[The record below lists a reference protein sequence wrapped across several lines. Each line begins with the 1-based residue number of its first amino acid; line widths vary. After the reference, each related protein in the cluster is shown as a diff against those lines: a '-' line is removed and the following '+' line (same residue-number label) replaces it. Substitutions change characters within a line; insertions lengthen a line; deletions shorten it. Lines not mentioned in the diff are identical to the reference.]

1 MLTSHRAAIRSLSFP
16 DTSHGVTMNPK
27 VDAYIARSNKWPNE
41 MAVLQT
47 VLLGCGLDEEIK
59 WGKPCYASGGK
70 NIAIVQEM
78 NDFLA
83 LMFFK
88 GALLRDPQGVLKE
101 QGPNSR
107 SALRMEFTSVGDVTA
122 MADTIGAYVTEAI
135 AVEAAGLTVEPPPD
149 LVLVE
154 ELQTR
159 LDDDAELKAAFEAL
173 TPGRRREY
181 NLIISDA
188 KQSATR
194 AARVE
199 KYVERILAG
208 KGLRD
213 Q

>member
-1 MLTSHRAAIRSLSFP
+1 
-16 DTSHGVTMNPK
+16 MNPK
-27 VDAYIARSNKWPNE
+27 VDAYIARSNKWPKE
-41 MAVLQT
+41 MAALQT
-47 VLLGCGLDEEIK
+47 LLLGCGLDEEIK

-70 NIAIVQEM
+70 NIAIMQEM
-78 NDFLA
+78 NDFLS

-107 SALRMEFTSVGDVTA
+107 SALRMEFTAVDDVTG

-135 AVEAAGLTVEPPPD
+135 AVEDAGLTVEPAPD

-154 ELQTR
+154 ELQAR
-159 LDDDAELKAAFEAL
+159 LDDDAELKTAFEGL

-181 NLIISDA
+181 NLIIGDA
-188 KQSATR
+188 KQSTTR
-194 AARVE
+194 TARVE